1 MEDLHNNL
9 EISSGARTRW
19 RGDNVSR
26 RVFGLQLATLK
37 LETVLKQYLFKSH
50 FPPTAA
56 AKSLFIYSNF
66 AILRSDG

>member
-26 RVFGLQLATLK
+26 VFGLQLATLK
-37 LETVLKQYLFKSH
+37 LETVLK
-50 FPPTAA
+50 
-56 AKSLFIYSNF
+56 
-66 AILRSDG
+66 

>member
-26 RVFGLQLATLK
+26 GVFGLQLVTLK
-37 LETVLKQYLFKSH
+37 LETVLK
-50 FPPTAA
+50 
-56 AKSLFIYSNF
+56 
-66 AILRSDG
+66 